1 MLRRRHSERIT
12 MLDEEERSGLQTAAG
27 VAHTAAAA
35 ARIAKAA
42 AASGAP
48 GAAAEAAKEALPFL
62 VKLIVGLIIG
72 ALIVPML
79 VFTAMPNMFFGY
91 EHTAVEQISSMREK
105 ALAVGGTYYSLED
118 FEKNQID
125 AIVTSMAAEY
135 ERQGTVISKI
145 VVNNELEEDDLLWL
159 IAINSVAYQQDLDVM
174 TPETIRELCVSRLN
188 FSPSLSIFTAEDGGT
203 TATLTVTI
211 KKLDPEAFME
221 KLEFDEDESTWA
233 GALQETLEESDALN
247 QYAEYFEAY
256 KPSYSGD
263 TSYSGSVEH
272 GSGYGNSVDSS
283 GFSNPGTKNAYDLA
297 VYALQAYENNWGYV
311 WGTYGTVLSES
322 MLDYKLEQYPDG
334 VGNFEDFIRESW
346 LGRRTT
352 DCVGLIK
359 GYGWLDPATQEI
371 EYGTNGMPDYS
382 ANDMYRISTANGA
395 ETGSMDTLP
404 DIPGIVLWK
413 EGHTG
418 VYVGNGYAVEAMGT
432 QYGVVRT
439 AVDGR
444 GWQAWYKLP
453 YITYD

>member
-1 MLRRRHSERIT
+1 MP
-12 MLDEEERSGLQTAAG
+12 DEEERSGLQTAAG
-27 VAHTAAAA
+27 LAHTTAAA

-42 AASGAP
+42 AASGTS

-62 VKLIVGLIIG
+62 VKLIVGLVVG
-72 ALIVPML
+72 VLIVPML

-91 EHTAVEQISSMREK
+91 ENTAVEDITRMNEQ
-105 ALAVGGTYYSLED
+105 ALMVGGTYYSLED
-118 FEKNQID
+118 FEKTQID

-135 ERQGTVISKI
+135 ERQGTVIDKI

-159 IAINSVAYQQDLDVM
+159 IAINSVAYKQDLDVM
-174 TPETIRELCVSRLN
+174 TPEAIRELCISRLD
-188 FSPSLSIFTAEDGGT
+188 FSPSLSFFHPDKDHT
-203 TATLTVTI
+203 TVTLTVTI

-221 KLEFDEDESTWA
+221 KLGFDEDAKTWA

-247 QYAEYFEAY
+247 KYAEYFEAY

-272 GSGYGNSVDSS
+272 GSGYGNSIDTS
-283 GFSNPGTKNAYDLA
+283 GFTSPGTKNAHDLA
-297 VYALQAYENNWGYV
+297 AYALQAYENNWGYV
-311 WGTYGTVLSES
+311 WGTYGTILSES

-334 VGNFEDFIRESW
+334 VGNFEDFIRENW

-382 ANDMYRISTANGA
+382 ANDMYLISKANGA

-404 DIPGIVLWK
+404 DIPGIILWK

-453 YITYD
+453 YINYE